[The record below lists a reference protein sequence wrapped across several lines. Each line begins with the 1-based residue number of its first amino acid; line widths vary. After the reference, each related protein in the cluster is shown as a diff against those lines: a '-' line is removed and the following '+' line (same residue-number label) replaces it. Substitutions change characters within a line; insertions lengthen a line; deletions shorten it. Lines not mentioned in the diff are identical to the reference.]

1 MRKVSPLLPLLLIL
15 ALAGCSSEDL
25 PSDPSPASSAAASG
39 ESSAVSSEVSI
50 SGAPSAE
57 TSDTPQTITID
68 GYTVRFPSGQFYHWL
83 DRDYSGIHVE
93 DMDGEDITPIAI
105 DLWYCANSIYNV
117 DSTAM
122 FTIGESASFR
132 EYTVPQSLELIN
144 YNAVVENVFTKNG
157 IAQLEQTA
165 FVSPGNLLI
174 RKVDGKIYRIDGYKT
189 GFDIADTLVDMQTID
204 RSEDRIT
211 LSVEYLVKGFIDD
224 PSEEGYTEPV
234 HHTVDFTIA
243 LEDGQ
248 WRVDDYRYPEAIA
261 SSETPP
267 AAPTYADYFAEE
279 YRFDAQPTNPEEPD
293 AYVFLF
299 SEEDEQNGITG
310 FEQGYLYKTR
320 LDDLYN
326 PETTTL
332 FYPEKVA
339 AFARVKEHILA
350 CIGNEIIRLNYDG
363 KEEGTMLTADS
374 AITDIRAS
382 ELLIFYVAGDRMY
395 RFFTPTQTTDLMGE
409 VAGIDSFTV
418 YSNYRLQWRKPNPDW
433 CGDLDCIEHPM
444 SLTYILYANPLDPP
458 PQTYPADRISGGELE
473 EWLFALPTSP
483 GV

>member
-25 PSDPSPASSAAASG
+25 PSDPSPASSASASG

-50 SGAPSAE
+50 SGAPSQ
-57 TSDTPQTITID
+57 TSHIT
-68 GYTVRFPSGQFYHWL
+68 S
-83 DRDYSGIHVE
+83 
-93 DMDGEDITPIAI
+93 
-105 DLWYCANSIYNV
+105 
-117 DSTAM
+117 
-122 FTIGESASFR
+122 
-132 EYTVPQSLELIN
+132 
-144 YNAVVENVFTKNG
+144 
-157 IAQLEQTA
+157 
-165 FVSPGNLLI
+165 
-174 RKVDGKIYRIDGYKT
+174 
-189 GFDIADTLVDMQTID
+189 
-204 RSEDRIT
+204 
-211 LSVEYLVKGFIDD
+211 
-224 PSEEGYTEPV
+224 
-234 HHTVDFTIA
+234 
-243 LEDGQ
+243 
-248 WRVDDYRYPEAIA
+248 

-310 FEQGYLYKTR
+310 FEKGYLYKTR
-320 LDDLYN
+320 FDDLYN

-395 RFFTPTQTTDLMGE
+395 RFFAPTQTTDLMGE

-418 YSNYRLQWRKPNPDW
+418 YSNCRLQWRKPNPDW
-433 CGDLDCIEHPM
+433 CGDFDCTEHPM

-458 PQTYPADRISGGELE
+458 PQTYPADQISGGELE
-473 EWLFALPTSP
+473 EWLFALPTYP
-483 GV
+483 GA